1 MSKAKRRLEIIYKK
15 IEFIQNICKKTGSIS
30 IALEDEETKR
40 ASILMHLTSIAEQ
53 FHKLKKE
60 GETST
65 LDNFDKEDIKG
76 SYDVRIYIA
85 HDYEGVNLSVIE
97 YTIREKLPKLKEVI
111 KKILLK
117 EED

>member
-15 IEFIQNICKKTGSIS
+15 IEFIQNICKKAGSIS
-30 IALEDEETKR
+30 VALEDEETTR
-40 ASILMHLTSIAEQ
+40 ASILMHLTSVAEQ

-65 LDNFDKEDIKG
+65 LDNFEKEDIKG
-76 SYDVRIYIA
+76 SYDIRIYIA
-85 HDYEGVNLSVIE
+85 HDYEGVNLSMIE
-97 YTIREKLPKLKEVI
+97 YSIREKLPKLKQTIETM
-111 KKILLK
+111 LK

>member
-1 MSKAKRRLEIIYKK
+1 MSKAKRRLEVIFKK
-15 IEFIQNICKKTGSIS
+15 ISFIQNICKKTGSVS

-53 FHKLKKE
+53 FNKLKE
-60 GETST
+60 ENETSI

-76 SYDVRIYIA
+76 SYDVRVYIA
-85 HDYEGVNLSVIE
+85 HDYEGANLSIIE
-97 YTIREKLPKLKEVI
+97 HTIREKLPKLKSTIEAI
-111 KKILLK
+111 LK

>member
-30 IALEDEETKR
+30 VALEDEETTR

-53 FHKLKKE
+53 FNKLKKE

-65 LDNFDKEDIKG
+65 LDKFDSKDIKG

-97 YTIREKLPKLKEVI
+97 HVIRQKLPKLKNTIEHI
-111 KKILLK
+111 F
-117 EED
+117 EEEN

>member
-1 MSKAKRRLEIIYKK
+1 MSKAKRRLEIMHKK
-15 IEFIQNICKKTGSIS
+15 IEFILSICKKAGSIS
-30 IALEDEETKR
+30 IALKDEETTR

-65 LDNFDKEDIKG
+65 LDKFDSKDIKG

-97 YTIREKLPKLKEVI
+97 HVIREKLPKLKTTI
-111 KKILLK
+111 QTILK